1 MTRSWAK
8 TPWVGGTEGPH
19 RKGPCCAQ
27 PNYYGRRVRSRADLT
42 IDDDEFV
49 AGCLRGEQAAWD
61 GLIDRYAAL
70 IYSIP
75 LKYRFSEADAAD
87 VFQAVCLILLEK
99 LGSVRAPR
107 GLAAWII
114 TTTSRECLAVIRKQ
128 RREHNRSSGD
138 GLVEAAVE
146 LIDPQRLPE
155 EEILSLERQHLV
167 RTAVGQLPDN
177 CRRLVDAFF
186 SDSADPD
193 SASARRTSYQQLAN
207 SLGMPVNSLG
217 PTRARCLEKLRR
229 LLGAAGYAP

>member
-1 MTRSWAK
+1 
-8 TPWVGGTEGPH
+8 
-19 RKGPCCAQ
+19 
-27 PNYYGRRVRSRADLT
+27 VRSQADVT
-42 IDDDEFV
+42 INDDEFV

-75 LKYRFSEADAAD
+75 LKYGFSEADAAD

-114 TTTSRECLAVIRKQ
+114 TTTSRECLAVVRKQ
-128 RREHNRSSGD
+128 RREHSRSAGE
-138 GLVEAAVE
+138 GLVAAAVE

-155 EEILSLERQHLV
+155 EEVLSLERQHLV

-177 CRRLVDAFF
+177 CRRLVEAFF
-186 SDSADPD
+186 SDSPDPD
-193 SASARRTSYQQLAN
+193 SASVKRASYQQLAD
-207 SLGMPVNSLG
+207 SLGIPMNSLG

-229 LLGAAGYAP
+229 LLRAAGYTPLG